1 MAQRQE
7 YRTGVLMARVWVE
20 DGSDLGWRCR
30 ITRTADIA
38 QVAEVSSVVS
48 TPEQVFNAVREW
60 LDRCEHA
67 AAARPGGRSNE

>member
-1 MAQRQE
+1 MAQSQD

-20 DGSDLGWRCR
+20 DDSDLGWRCR

-38 QVAEVSSVVS
+38 QIAEVSSVVS

-60 LDRCEHA
+60 LDRCEQA
-67 AAARPGGRSNE
+67 AAARRGGRSDE

>member
-1 MAQRQE
+1 MPQSQG

-20 DGSDLGWRCR
+20 DDSDRGWRCR

-38 QVAEVSSVVS
+38 QVREVSSVVS

-60 LDRCEHA
+60 LDRCQPGP
-67 AAARPGGRSNE
+67 ARSGRSNE